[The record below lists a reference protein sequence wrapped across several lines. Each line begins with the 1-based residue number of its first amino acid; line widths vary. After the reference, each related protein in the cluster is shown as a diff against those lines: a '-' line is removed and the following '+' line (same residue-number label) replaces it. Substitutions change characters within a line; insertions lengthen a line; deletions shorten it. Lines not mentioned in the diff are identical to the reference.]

1 MVVAA
6 AAAAA
11 AAVVTVTVVMV
22 AMVAMV
28 AMVMAVDAICTETLH
43 PRAGSSIDKNTLNH
57 HLCHAGTSLRC

>member
-6 AAAAA
+6 VAAA
-11 AAVVTVTVVMV
+11 AAVVTVTVV
-22 AMVAMV
+22 MVAMV